1 MTTPLDVALR
11 GHTRALLTLWR
22 PHRKGPPDR
31 LTHDELREVAQ
42 AVKRLS
48 AGLSGERTKAGRD
61 YLATDDGRTAYLLH
75 FWPVSYAQTRAALRL
90 AGLSPPVGGGRVL
103 ELGAG
108 PGPGAMA
115 LLDEGWGELHCG
127 DRNAEALQS
136 LRALTRDR
144 AQTPVETFV
153 WDGEAPDAALPAG
166 ELDLLFASHVLS
178 ELWKRASDR
187 VERRLAL
194 IQSLIKRLRPGG
206 HLLLIEPATHLLNAE
221 LLTLRDAAAASGLFI
236 TAPCVPQGPCPARAE
251 GVACHAA
258 TRWTPPPLTEQLT
271 RAAFISK
278 EAPAFSY
285 LCLAAQGQADRPPA
299 GALRVISE
307 RLTNKA
313 GRERVVTC
321 GADGKQSLSAPPGQ
335 GEPWRARWRQLSRG
349 DGVVVEGAERRE
361 TGLGLT
367 AGSVLTGWRV
377 TL

>member
-1 MTTPLDVALR
+1 MTTPLDAALR

-22 PHRKGPPDR
+22 PNRKGPPDR

-61 YLATDDGRTAYLLH
+61 YLGTDDGRTAYLLH
-75 FWPVSYAQTRAALRL
+75 FWPVSYAQTRAALKL
-90 AGLSPPVGGGRVL
+90 AGLSPPPGGGRVL

-127 DRNAEALQS
+127 DRNPDALQS
-136 LRALTRDR
+136 IRALTHDH
-144 AQTPVETFV
+144 AQTFV
-153 WDGEAPDAALPAG
+153 WDGEAPDAALPPG
-166 ELDLLFASHVLS
+166 EFDLIFASHVLS
-178 ELWKRASDR
+178 ELWKRAPDR

-194 IQSLIKRLRPGG
+194 MQSLIKRLRPGG
-206 HLLLIEPATHLLNAE
+206 QLLLIEPATHLLNAE

-285 LCLAAQGQADRPPA
+285 LCLAAEGHADRPPA

-335 GEPWRARWRQLSRG
+335 GEAWRARWRQLSRG

-367 AGSVLTGWRV
+367 AGSVVTEWR
-377 TL
+377 

>member
-1 MTTPLDVALR
+1 MTTPIDAALR
-11 GHTRALLTLWR
+11 GHVRALLSLWR
-22 PHRKGPPDR
+22 PTRRGPPDR
-31 LTHDELREVAQ
+31 LTPDELREVAQ

-61 YLATDDGRTAYLLH
+61 YLATDEGRTAYLLH

-90 AGLSPPVGGGRVL
+90 AGLRPPEGGGRVL

-127 DRNAEALQS
+127 DRNPDALQS
-136 LRALTRDR
+136 LRALTGDR
-144 AQTPVETFV
+144 ARTFV
-153 WDGEAPDAALPAG
+153 WDGEAEGGALPPG
-166 ELDLLFASHVLS
+166 ELDLVFGSHVLS
-178 ELWKRASDR
+178 ELWKRDADR
-187 VERRLAL
+187 VGRRVAL
-194 IQSLIKRLRPGG
+194 VQRLLQRLRPGG
-206 HLLLIEPATHLLNAE
+206 HLLLIEPATHALNTE
-221 LLTLRDAAAASGLFI
+221 HLTLRDALAAAGVAI
-236 TAPCVPQGPCPARAE
+236 TAPCVPQGPCPALAE

-271 RAAFISK
+271 RAAFITK
-278 EAPAFSY
+278 DAPAFSY
-285 LCLAAQGQADRPPA
+285 LCLAAGPVAPRPP

-321 GADGKQSLSAPPGQ
+321 GAEGKQSLSAPPGQ
-335 GEPWRARWRQLSRG
+335 GEPWRGAWRGLGRG
-349 DGVVVEGAERRE
+349 DGLLVEGAERRE

-367 AGSVLTGWRV
+367 ATSKLTAWP
-377 TL
+377 